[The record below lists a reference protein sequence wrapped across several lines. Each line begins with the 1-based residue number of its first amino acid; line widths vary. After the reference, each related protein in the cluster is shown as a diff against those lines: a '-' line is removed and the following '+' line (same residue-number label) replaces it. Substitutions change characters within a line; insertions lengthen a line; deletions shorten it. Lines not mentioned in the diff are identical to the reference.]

1 MTDLIEQIITRAL
14 LEGCDNHKDR
24 AALAR
29 ETARQVMEGCRRQL
43 YRLSDDGRV
52 EPVPSYDE
60 GIKEGL
66 RRAAETVKG
75 NADTITRFAAS
86 GWRGNPHMSGDDR
99 NFMHSAQRRKHD
111 ERFQDVTAYL
121 SEAILSLLPK
131 EEGR

>member
-66 RRAAETVKG
+66 RRAAALVREKHIVHVAGAMDLLEPRWEG
-75 NADTITRFAAS
+75 NRSGLAYADAI
-86 GWRGNPHMSGDDR
+86 
-99 NFMHSAQRRKHD
+99 
-111 ERFQDVTAYL
+111 
-121 SEAILSLLPK
+121 EALSLLPK
-131 EEGR
+131 EA